1 MRLCARCVLPD
12 TFPGIQVDDEGVCN
26 LCRETVS
33 SERRRVQKTEYQE
46 RFEHLIR
53 GRHSESGYDV
63 LLCYSGGKDSTF
75 TLAVLKKRYGLRV
88 LALTMD
94 NGFMSSGS
102 MANIRAVVGRLG
114 IDHLL
119 FAPRFDVLASIFRE
133 CARRNIYPAKTL
145 ERASAICT
153 SCMSI
158 VRFSALQLAI
168 EKRIPLIAYGWS
180 PGQAPITSSIL
191 KNNPHM
197 VKLMQRSTFGPL
209 HGIAGDAIRPY
220 FLSDE
225 HFNAAERFPYNVHP
239 LAFLEYDENE
249 IYREIGGLGWS
260 PVEDTDAN
268 STNCLLNS
276 FAIHVHRKQYGFHP
290 YAFELA
296 GLVREG
302 CLERSEAVARLTQE
316 PSAEIISMV
325 QSKLGL
331 APG

>member
-119 FAPRFDVLASIFRE
+119 FAPRFDVLASI
-133 CARRNIYPAKTL
+133 C
-145 ERASAICT
+145 S
-153 SCMSI
+153 
-158 VRFSALQLAI
+158 
-168 EKRIPLIAYGWS
+168 KRQG
-180 PGQAPITSSIL
+180 
-191 KNNPHM
+191 
-197 VKLMQRSTFGPL
+197 
-209 HGIAGDAIRPY
+209 
-220 FLSDE
+220 
-225 HFNAAERFPYNVHP
+225 
-239 LAFLEYDENE
+239 
-249 IYREIGGLGWS
+249 
-260 PVEDTDAN
+260 
-268 STNCLLNS
+268 
-276 FAIHVHRKQYGFHP
+276 
-290 YAFELA
+290 
-296 GLVREG
+296 
-302 CLERSEAVARLTQE
+302 
-316 PSAEIISMV
+316 
-325 QSKLGL
+325 
-331 APG
+331 